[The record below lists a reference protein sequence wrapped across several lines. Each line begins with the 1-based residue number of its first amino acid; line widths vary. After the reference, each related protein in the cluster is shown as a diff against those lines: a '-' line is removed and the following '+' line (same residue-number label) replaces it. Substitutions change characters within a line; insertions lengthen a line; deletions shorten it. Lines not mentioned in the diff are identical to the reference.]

1 MLVDKIV
8 VVMTMG
14 AAAFAAGMEVGTEQQ
29 KAAVAT
35 NCAPQKD
42 EKLSVVVQYP
52 DRVECVYA
60 SFPARQMRVRR
71 AS

>member
-35 NCAPQKD
+35 NCAPQKE
-42 EKLSVVVQYP
+42 EKLSVVVHST
-52 DRVECVYA
+52 RIA
-60 SFPARQMRVRR
+60 SSAFMPRFLRDK
-71 AS
+71 